1 MKLRAEVDHHNRLL
15 NAEYAQGEEGIDY
28 VHLKP
33 GQSAPDVLN
42 EKKLEREIRAEL
54 KELKLR
60 EPLLA
65 ERLEKG
71 MFSKNTPLDKELAE
85 TIPED

>member
-1 MKLRAEVDHHNRLL
+1 MR
-15 NAEYAQGEEGIDY
+15 
-28 VHLKP
+28 P

-65 ERLEKG
+65 EHYEKA
-71 MFSKNTPLDKELAE
+71 MLSKNTQLEKEWE
-85 TIPED
+85 VEIPED